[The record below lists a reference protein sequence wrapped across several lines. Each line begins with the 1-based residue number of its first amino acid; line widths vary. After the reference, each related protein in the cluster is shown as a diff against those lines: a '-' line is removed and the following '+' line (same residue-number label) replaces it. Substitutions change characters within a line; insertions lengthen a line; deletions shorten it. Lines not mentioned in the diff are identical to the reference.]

1 MQTTN
6 TLFPV
11 ISDESVEGIDLSP
24 GETIFTGYNDI
35 METFISFKD
44 SGGIEL
50 IGKQENIPLTFLG
63 LQKDHI
69 LSYQFTAGGLP
80 TVIVDD
86 AVFNRLK
93 KDIDPNVQNE
103 FSHYIG
109 IDINER

>member
-1 MQTTN
+1 MNLLKGLTY
-6 TLFPV
+6 L
-11 ISDESVEGIDLSP
+11 P
-24 GETIFTGYNDI
+24 GETIFSGYSDM

-44 SGGIEL
+44 SGRIEL

-86 AVFNRLK
+86 TVFNRLK
-93 KDIDPNVQNE
+93 NDIDPTLQNE
-103 FSHYIG
+103 FSHFIG
-109 IDINER
+109 IDINERRKTRRSK

>member
-1 MQTTN
+1 
-6 TLFPV
+6 
-11 ISDESVEGIDLSP
+11 
-24 GETIFTGYNDI
+24 

-86 AVFNRLK
+86 TVFNRIK
-93 KDIDPNVQNE
+93 KDIDPTLQNE
-103 FSHYIG
+103 FSHLYWH
-109 IDINER
+109 